1 MSMRRISSLF
11 TAFPLAVATALLAGC
26 SGTPSPSEAETA
38 FAERLRAEVDD
49 KATVKSFEKTD
60 GLASVRDGVQT
71 YELEYAATVN
81 LPGVTPADDH
91 YSGKVTFIRSE
102 QGWRVATVDG
112 ESKARM
118 AAQQQADADIATTVQ
133 AKLALNQLGTA
144 LEFYRLDNKR
154 FPTMQQ
160 GLQALIEKPTTDPAP
175 TYWKLDGYLKALP
188 LDPWGN
194 PFHYESSST
203 DGAIKLFTLG
213 ADNAPGG
220 EGLNADIHLS
230 DLGH

>member
-1 MSMRRISSLF
+1 MSSRDVPSLF
-11 TAFPLAVATALLAGC
+11 AVCLLALSALMQTGC
-26 SGTPSPSEAETA
+26 TGTPSSSEAETA
-38 FAERLRAEVDD
+38 FAERLRAEVND
-49 KATVKSFEKTD
+49 KATVKSFQKTD

-71 YELEYAATVN
+71 YELEYTATVN
-81 LPGVTPADDH
+81 LPGATSADD
-91 YSGKVTFIRSE
+91 YYTGKVTFIRSE

-118 AAQQQADADIATTVQ
+118 AAQQQADAALATTVQ
-133 AKLALNQLGTA
+133 AKQALNQLGTA

-154 FPTMQQ
+154 LPTTQQ

-175 TYWKLDGYLKALP
+175 IYWKPDGYLKELP

-194 PFHYESSST
+194 PFHYESGA
-203 DGAIKLFTLG
+203 DGAISLFTLG